1 MTVDNIK
8 DQMQEM
14 TVGHITTIC
23 GIAVTRWN
31 EDAGEVGTFGGEVL
45 NVDFAAGKIVFIVI
59 SEAIG

>member
-1 MTVDNIK
+1 MAVDNIK
-8 DQMQEM
+8 DQLQEM

-31 EDAGEVGTFGGEVL
+31 ADAWEVGTFGGEIL
-45 NVDFAAGKIVFIVI
+45 NVDFAAGKIVFIAI